1 MGLLSGPLGRI
12 LQWIRGSS
20 RAVRSARAV
29 YLPNA
34 RRSGSCLEKYLV
46 VAPGS
51 ALPAQRYPF
60 FDQIEI
66 GRDED
71 GRAVVP
77 GQLLLHGPRVSWR
90 HCVITQMPDGRCFA
104 RDVSRNGTR
113 VDNRRL
119 VPNVETE
126 IRVGQML
133 DLGSGIRFVLD
144 GAAPLTT
151 AETAAARKRT
161 DAVPTHAFATVLF
174 GDIRDY
180 TVLVR
185 EAPAA
190 ELQQSVSR
198 VFEHLTASVMEHGG
212 TVKEYPGDAMLAFWE
227 GTARG
232 EQAVAACCAAVDL
245 DRLTRRLAADPGVW
259 SLKDYPLR
267 MDWALATG
275 DVVIDSFGGD
285 GPVGLSMVGEP
296 VVLASRLEKMA
307 NDETGPILLCGTT
320 RRIVEQGRNASVDV
334 PLRFLNLGA
343 MRVKGFDRPTDVFAV
358 EVPAS

>member
-1 MGLLSGPLGRI
+1 MGFLSDLPRRI
-12 LQWIRGSS
+12 LQSIGGSS
-20 RAVRSARAV
+20 RAVKSARAV
-29 YLPNA
+29 YMPNA
-34 RRSGSCLEKYLV
+34 RRSGSCLEKYLA
-46 VAPGS
+46 VARGS
-51 ALPAQRYPF
+51 ALPKQRYPF

-77 GQLLLHGPRVSWR
+77 GQLLLYGPRVSWR
-90 HCVITQMPDGRCFA
+90 HCVVTQMPDGRCFV

-113 VDNRRL
+113 LDNRRL

-126 IRVGQML
+126 IRVGQTL
-133 DLGSGIRFVLD
+133 DLGSGIRFVLE
-144 GAAPLTT
+144 GLTRVPTMETPAP
-151 AETAAARKRT
+151 RKRT
-161 DAVPTHAFATVLF
+161 DAMPTRAFATVLF

-198 VFEHLTASVMEHGG
+198 VFEHLTALVMEHGG

-227 GTARG
+227 GSPRG
-232 EQAVAACCAAVDL
+232 EQAVTACCAAVQL
-245 DRLTRRLAADPGVW
+245 DRLARRLAADPAVW
-259 SLKDYPLR
+259 SLKEYPLR

-275 DVVIDSFGGD
+275 DVVIDSFGDD
-285 GPVGLSMVGEP
+285 GPIGLSMVGEP

-307 NDETGPILLCGTT
+307 DGQTGPILLCGTT
-320 RRIVEQGRNASVDV
+320 RRMVEMGRSASGAA
-334 PLRFLNLGA
+334 PPQFLNLGA
-343 MRVKGFDRPTDVFAV
+343 MQVKGFDRPTDVFAV
-358 EVPAS
+358 EASTS

>member
-1 MGLLSGPLGRI
+1 MGLLSGLPHRI
-12 LQWIRGSS
+12 LQLVRGSS
-20 RAVRSARAV
+20 GAVRSASAV
-29 YLPNA
+29 YMPNA

-51 ALPAQRYPF
+51 ILPKQRYPF

-77 GQLLLHGPRVSWR
+77 GQLLLLGPRVSWR
-90 HCVITQMPDGRCFA
+90 HCVITQMPDGRCFV
-104 RDVSRNGTR
+104 RDLSRNGTR

-119 VPNVETE
+119 VPNMETE
-126 IRVGQML
+126 IRVGQTL
-133 DLGSGIRFVLD
+133 DLGSGIRFVLE
-144 GAAPLTT
+144 GAAPITT
-151 AETAAARKRT
+151 METPAARKRT

-174 GDIRDY
+174 GDIRNY

-198 VFEHLTASVMEHGG
+198 VFELLTASVMEHGG

-227 GTARG
+227 GSARG
-232 EQAVAACCAAVDL
+232 EQAVAACCAAVQL
-245 DRLTRRLAADPGVW
+245 DRLTRRLAADPAVW
-259 SLKDYPLR
+259 GLKDYPLR

-275 DVVIDSFGGD
+275 DVVIDSFGD
-285 GPVGLSMVGEP
+285 EGPIGLSMVGEP

-307 NDETGPILLCGTT
+307 DDETGPILLCATT
-320 RRIVEQGRNASVDV
+320 RRIVEKGRSASVDV

-343 MRVKGFDRPTDVFAV
+343 VQVKGFDRPTDVFAI
-358 EVPAS
+358 EVSSS